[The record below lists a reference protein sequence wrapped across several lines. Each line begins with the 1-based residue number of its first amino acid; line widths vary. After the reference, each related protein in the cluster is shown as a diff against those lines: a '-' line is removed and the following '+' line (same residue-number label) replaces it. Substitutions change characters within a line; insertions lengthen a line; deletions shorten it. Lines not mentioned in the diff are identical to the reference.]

1 MTPRIHTRNALPSCL
16 AALFALALALA
27 PALSAAADNR
37 SPTPPLAESAK
48 DRTVHEGEGA
58 QLRLQVLLDRARFS
72 PGQIDGLAGS
82 NQQRALRGFQ
92 QARGLE
98 ATGEA
103 DAATWEALEQD
114 HAPVLVQHRLTEA
127 DIAGPYAELPDDMM
141 EQAELEQLGYASLAE
156 ALGERFHASPA
167 LLRKLNPELDD
178 ARAGDAIVVP
188 AVATG
193 ALPAAARIVVDRSD
207 SVLQLLDAQDTLIA
221 QFPAS
226 TGSERDPLPVGEWKV
241 VTVVED
247 PTFHYNPELFW
258 DADPAHSKATLAPGP
273 NNPVGTVWID
283 LDKKHYGIH
292 GTPAP
297 EGVGKGQSH
306 GCIRLTNWDARAVA
320 AAVRAGVPVTLQE

>member
-1 MTPRIHTRNALPSCL
+1 MTRIHTRNTLPSCL
-16 AALFALALALA
+16 AVLLVMA
-27 PALSAAADNR
+27 PVVCAAADQA
-37 SPTPPLAESAK
+37 PQATTLARAAE

-58 QLRLQVLLDRARFS
+58 RLRLQVLLDRARFS
-72 PGQIDGLAGS
+72 PGEIDGLAGS

-92 QARGLE
+92 QAHGLE
-98 ATGEA
+98 VTGKA
-103 DAATWEALEQD
+103 DAAIWEALEQD
-114 HAPVLVQHRLTEA
+114 GAPVLARHTLTEA
-127 DIAGPYAELPDDMM
+127 DIAGPYADVPEDVMQ
-141 EQAELEQLGYASLAE
+141 QARRKQLGYASLAE

-167 LLRKLNPELDD
+167 LLRRLNPQLEK
-178 ARAGDAIVVP
+178 AQAGDMVTVP
-188 AVATG
+188 AAASG
-193 ALPAAARIVVDRSD
+193 PLPAAARIVVDRSD
-207 SVLQLLDAQDTLIA
+207 SVLQLLDAQDAVIA

-226 TGSERDPLPVGEWKV
+226 TGSARDPLPVGEWKV

-297 EGVGKGQSH
+297 ERVGKGQSH

>member
-1 MTPRIHTRNALPSCL
+1 L
-16 AALFALALALA
+16 AA
-27 PALSAAADNR
+27 AAN
-37 SPTPPLAESAK
+37 

-58 QLRLQVLLDRARFS
+58 QLRLQVLLDRAHFS

-98 ATGEA
+98 VTGEA
-103 DAATWEALEQD
+103 DAATWKALEQD
-114 HAPVLVQHRLTEA
+114 QAPVLVQHRLTEA
-127 DIAGPYAELPDDMM
+127 DIAGPYAGLPEDMM
-141 EQAELEQLGYASLAE
+141 QQAELEQLGYASLAE

-167 LLRKLNPELDD
+167 LLRKLNPQLDD

-188 AVATG
+188 AVAAG
-193 ALPAAARIVVDRSD
+193 SLPAAAKIVVDRSD

-226 TGSERDPLPVGEWKV
+226 TGSERDPLPIGQWKV

-258 DADPAHSKATLAPGP
+258 DADPAHSKAILAPGP

-297 EGVGKGQSH
+297 EGIGKGQSH
-306 GCIRLTNWDARAVA
+306 GCIRLTNWDARTVA